1 MSIVDG
7 PSRTSSTFVRRS
19 TGYSAAGANGY
30 ERSWSEDRGRAHPIF
45 AEMFHRA
52 GLIEK
57 RGRGT
62 NRVAEICRAAGI
74 APPEFAEIS
83 GAAVVVFRV
92 DVLGSAEPYPQ
103 VTLHVTPQVAAILK
117 AAATPLSA
125 VELQRAA
132 GLKDRVHFLREY
144 LQPLLEKGWLE
155 RTIPDKPRSRNQG
168 YWTTEPGRK
177 AAYGLGS
184 EKEGEP

>member
-1 MSIVDG
+1 V
-7 PSRTSSTFVRRS
+7 
-19 TGYSAAGANGY
+19 
-30 ERSWSEDRGRAHPIF
+30 
-45 AEMFHRA
+45 FHRA

-57 RGRGT
+57 WGRGT
-62 NRVAEICRAAGI
+62 NRVAEMCRATGI

-92 DVLGSAEPYPQ
+92 DVLGSAEAYPQVAPQ
-103 VTLHVTPQVAAILK
+103 VTLHVAPQVAAILK
-117 AAATPLSA
+117 AATTPSSA

-155 RTIPDKPRSRNQG
+155 RTIPDKPRSRNQR
-168 YWTTEPGRK
+168 YRTTEPGRQV
-177 AAYGLGS
+177 AYGLGS
-184 EKEGEP
+184 KKDDEP